1 MNTQEYFEKDLRRVQ
16 ISLYRAQQKP
26 NVSEDEIAA
35 LKEKEKHL
43 LKAIRALNIV
53 ENLGKWNH
61 ERKTGKE
68 TQIQSKAGVDLRF

>member
-1 MNTQEYFEKDLRRVQ
+1 MVDEYMNTQEYFEKDLRRMR

-61 ERKTGKE
+61 E
-68 TQIQSKAGVDLRF
+68 